1 MRARERSRR
10 VRAAVLILAAAGGTV
25 AALGGCGRSGPL
37 HLPKESSLSVPAS
50 GPTAAV
56 AAAPSRRPPA
66 AGRGPAASALASAP
80 FAYPPGS
87 AWPAAPSLHRGLVSV
102 PRGSAVLLLR
112 G

>member
-50 GPTAAV
+50 GPAPTAAV
-56 AAAPSRRPPA
+56 APLRRPLSA
-66 AGRGPAASALASAP
+66 AGRDPAP
-80 FAYPPGS
+80 FAYSPGS
-87 AWPAAPSLHRGLVSV
+87 AWPAAPSLHQELVTV
-102 PRGSAVLLLR
+102 PRSSAVLLLR